1 MNIHLSKI
9 RTPAPCQEL
18 VPQVLDLTLAARH
31 PVDAHFSQPTRHEF
45 IGTMDYDGG
54 HHGVGGR
61 RVVSMGKSSGVALAR
76 LGRSLGARSTRNT
89 GKWCLVSALRVRR
102 HSALVALVA
111 RLPKLDPLLAGST
124 TLSVEIVLGRK
135 LMWPGQTS
143 VVAVSR
149 ANRVGRG
156 GGSIR
161 LHQGECAR
169 HRGGQSDRA
178 GLLRHVAALPLL
190 PVHDS
195 VFQHHGRGRGKVR
208 VDVPL
213 VEPLAARPALVGES
227 FQGLSRTLT
236 T

>member
-31 PVDAHFSQPTRHEF
+31 PVDAHFSQPTRLDF

-61 RVVSMGKSSGVALAR
+61 RVVSMGKSSGVALAC

-89 GKWCLVSALRVRR
+89 GKWRLVSALRVRR

-149 ANRVGRG
+149 RTGLAGVAG
-156 GGSIR
+156 
-161 LHQGECAR
+161 A
-169 HRGGQSDRA
+169 SDCTKVNVLA
-178 GLLRHVAALPLL
+178 TEG
-190 PVHDS
+190 
-195 VFQHHGRGRGKVR
+195 VR
-208 VDVPL
+208 VTA
-213 VEPLAARPALVGES
+213 LACCAMLRPCPCCQSMTVSSNIMGGAEGRCASMFLSLNLSPPDLRLWARASKDFLGP
-227 FQGLSRTLT
+227 
-236 T
+236 

>member
-1 MNIHLSKI
+1 
-9 RTPAPCQEL
+9 
-18 VPQVLDLTLAARH
+18 
-31 PVDAHFSQPTRHEF
+31 
-45 IGTMDYDGG
+45 
-54 HHGVGGR
+54 
-61 RVVSMGKSSGVALAR
+61 MGKSSGVALAR

-156 GGSIR
+156 GRSIR

-208 VDVPL
+208 IDVPL